1 NASMSTWMTL
11 RLMTQCAERAD
22 SMSECVAGVGRR
34 NWRKSL
40 ARQPEMRRLLVAGV
54 VLAVA
59 ATAFGGWR
67 WCGVETVVVLARH
80 ADRLPGQKSDE
91 LAPAGVARSRE
102 LAHALEKAGVG
113 AIIHSDTQRAAQT
126 AAPLAAATGIT
137 PIVIPAKDLAAIAAE
152 VRSRPGETI
161 LIVGHSN
168 TVPPIIAALGG
179 PELPDL
185 RDTEFDDLAV
195 LTLCRCGWRPARL
208 VSLQYG
214 ALSPGE

>member
-1 NASMSTWMTL
+1 
-11 RLMTQCAERAD
+11 
-22 SMSECVAGVGRR
+22 
-34 NWRKSL
+34 
-40 ARQPEMRRLLVAGV
+40 MRRPLVAGV

-67 WCGVETVVVLARH
+67 WCGVETVVLVARH

-91 LAPAGVARSRE
+91 LAPAGIARSSE
-102 LAHALEKAGVG
+102 LARVLEKAGVS

-126 AAPLAAATGIT
+126 VVPLAAATGIT

-168 TVPPIIAALGG
+168 TVPAIIAALGG

-185 RDTEFDDLAV
+185 QDTEFDDLAV
-195 LTLCRCGWRPARL
+195 LTLCRCNWRPARL
-208 VSLQYG
+208 VHLQYG
-214 ALSPGE
+214 ARSPVE